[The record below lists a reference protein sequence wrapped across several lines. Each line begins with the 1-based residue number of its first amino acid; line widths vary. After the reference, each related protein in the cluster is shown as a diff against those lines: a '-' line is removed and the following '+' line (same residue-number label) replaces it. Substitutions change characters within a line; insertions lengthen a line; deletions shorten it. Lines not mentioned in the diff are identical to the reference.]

1 MVSDFA
7 SSTTADIS
15 SSPRQ
20 LTIGA
25 LSNGTSYY
33 FRVLA
38 RNTVGSG
45 SYSTSSGAVTPAS
58 SPSIP
63 SNLQA
68 TESDE
73 TLILSWNAP
82 SDGGSPIID
91 YTVQYSTT
99 SVFSIY
105 QSVVGAGGAASTT
118 LTGLANGTTYFF
130 KVKARNALGTGANSS
145 ASAEYIPRASRTISI
160 DALSYLATYVMT
172 ATPPT
177 ISATASAGVGVKSF
191 LTSNTSVCTINSSSG
206 VVTFV
211 SAGTCS
217 IAASIAQ
224 FGAYLA
230 ADSSSISFAIELGT
244 QSVSWSPATAITT
257 SQSPLTPSVAATSS
271 GDGAISYSVTAA
283 GTTGCAVNLSSG
295 VLTYS
300 AAGSCVVRATA
311 AATSAYS
318 TRSLDVTFTVSLV
331 TQTVTWSPTTALT
344 TIQSPTTPLAA
355 SSSGNGAISYAVT
368 LAGTTG
374 CAINSSTRVLTF
386 SAAGSCVVRATAA
399 ATSAYSTSSIDAT
412 FVITLA
418 APGTPLQPTG
428 VAGSGKVTV
437 TVAAGTGGT
446 PSSYTVTASP
456 QVGGVTKTCT
466 VAGPSGNCIVT
477 GLLDNTAYTFTA
489 TATNATG
496 TSAASSASAS
506 VTPLTTCA
514 NGGVCAVGDTG
525 PGGGVV
531 FYVAASNFTSTGST
545 CNTAC
550 KYLEAAPTSGTAS
563 WTDAGYVW
571 SGNTSQSIGVNA
583 QATAIGAGFKNTQAM
598 VAQNNTANRAGTI
611 TRAYRGPNNFTDWY
625 LPSRDELSQLYVQR
639 LVVGAITTINS
650 FYWSSTELSNGN
662 PSPLNFNNNTTD
674 TTNPKSEGAYVR
686 PVRAF

>member
-1 MVSDFA
+1 M
-7 SSTTADIS
+7 
-15 SSPRQ
+15 
-20 LTIGA
+20 
-25 LSNGTSYY
+25 
-33 FRVLA
+33 
-38 RNTVGSG
+38 
-45 SYSTSSGAVTPAS
+45 
-58 SPSIP
+58 
-63 SNLQA
+63 
-68 TESDE
+68 
-73 TLILSWNAP
+73 
-82 SDGGSPIID
+82 
-91 YTVQYSTT
+91 
-99 SVFSIY
+99 
-105 QSVVGAGGAASTT
+105 
-118 LTGLANGTTYFF
+118 
-130 KVKARNALGTGANSS
+130 
-145 ASAEYIPRASRTISI
+145 
-160 DALSYLATYVMT
+160 
-172 ATPPT
+172 
-177 ISATASAGVGVKSF
+177 
-191 LTSNTSVCTINSSSG
+191 
-206 VVTFV
+206 
-211 SAGTCS
+211 
-217 IAASIAQ
+217 
-224 FGAYLA
+224 
-230 ADSSSISFAIELGT
+230 
-244 QSVSWSPATAITT
+244 
-257 SQSPLTPSVAATSS
+257 AATSS

-418 APGTPLQPTG
+418 APGAPLQPTG
-428 VAGSGKVTV
+428 VAGSGQVTV

-456 QVGGVTKTCT
+456 QVGGLTKTCT
-466 VAGPSGNCIVT
+466 VTGPSGNCIVT

-514 NGGVCAVGDTG
+514 NGGECAVGATG
-525 PGGGVV
+525 PGGGKV
-531 FYVAASNFTSTGST
+531 FFVQPSGGTFACGETLKSR
-545 CNTAC
+545 C
-550 KYLEAAPTSGTAS
+550 KYLEAAPTSGTAK
-563 WTDAGYVW
+563 WTDANYVW

-598 VAQNNTANRAGTI
+598 VTQNDTANMAGTI
-611 TRAYRGPNNFTDWY
+611 TRAYLGPNNLTDWY
-625 LPSRDELSQLYVQR
+625 LPSRDELNQLYVQR
-639 LVVGAITTINS
+639 TVVGAVTSPNS
-650 FYWSSTELSNGN
+650 FYWSSSERVACC
-662 PSPLNFNNNTTD
+662 PWALNLNNNAQD
-674 TTNPKSEGAYVR
+674 GTNPKIEGAYVR